1 MAELMSR
8 KTSFDGAE
16 EKGRQA
22 ARDGLPITACPYKD
36 KRKPSGK
43 LSWSRA
49 YRNAWRMGWQTER
62 INLGLHPC

>member
-1 MAELMSR
+1 MSR
-8 KTSFDGAE
+8 RTSFDAAE

-22 ARDGLPITACPYKD
+22 ARDNQPLDSCPYED

-49 YRNAWRMGWQTER
+49 YRNAWVHGWQDER
-62 INLGLHPC
+62 INMGLKPWD